1 MWLLIIRFTI
11 IMVTVWIIECNLLF
25 FQFCMWEYSISHIN
39 WDFETKDFF
48 FPYNATQQIETLAL
62 SRWRRNSSSLPSKAP
77 LLWDPI
83 GTPFSWII
91 STRWSGSPSS
101 LSLCHFFSFNFNIN
115 FGIPLI
121 FNFVFQFD
129 QIKIRDFPFFLFLL
143 FGVLGVRDLGSGFD
157 FNVS

>member
-11 IMVTVWIIECNLLF
+11 IMVTVWIIECNLVL
-25 FQFCMWEYSISHIN
+25 FQFCKCEYFNSAHKLR
-39 WDFETKDFF
+39 FETKRDTANQNLEFS
-48 FPYNATQQIETLAL
+48 T
-62 SRWRRNSSSLPSKAP
+62 WRRNSSSLQSKAP